1 MDVILLLLGPGLR
14 GREPSLICFIFSRA
28 TNLMSPLQQKDEH
41 GKLQRAVLSVINIQ
55 SVISCVKYARLKLFP
70 QIIKTA
76 ISEGY

>member
-1 MDVILLLLGPGLR
+1 
-14 GREPSLICFIFSRA
+14 
-28 TNLMSPLQQKDEH
+28 MSPLQQKDEH